1 MGQCHSRQCTHRRG
15 EAGGTVRRFL
25 DQPIGPFPQA
35 SRVLTNLSAKVC
47 GEPFQDTHSHQ

>member
-1 MGQCHSRQCTHRRG
+1 MGQCDSRQRTHCRG

-25 DQPIGPFPQA
+25 DQPIGPLPQA

-47 GEPFQDTHSHQ
+47 GEPFHDTHSHQ